1 MKAFLEEE
9 VVELIELL
17 DFVADLCVGQPEELN
32 VALCRFTLSYYP
44 AAELEAAVPAW
55 PIGCAV
61 RWRCAHTRSSR
72 ECPGGTL

>member
-9 VVELIELL
+9 DVVELIELL

-44 AAELEAAVPAW
+44 AAELETAARRA
-55 PIGCAV
+55 AD
-61 RWRCAHTRSSR
+61 RLRCVVARCSQEVLS
-72 ECPGGTL
+72 

>member
-32 VALCRFTLSYYP
+32 VALCRFTLSYSP
-44 AAELEAAVPAW
+44 AAELEAAARRAADRLR
-55 PIGCAV
+55 CAV
-61 RWRCAHTRSSR
+61 APCSHEVFS
-72 ECPGGTL
+72 